1 MAGRVKIQTSKIGI
15 SELGDRWDVSHD
27 YIIDLA
33 IDCKLKLYASLLIIT
48 NDMNYHSVEYGDGYA
63 LIEDDIELTIKDLIT
78 LKKFGELKKLSGSVS
93 LFGLGSTSYSIVE
106 DEYIREVPLSWS
118 AGDVPAIK
126 IEDIYAERRQV
137 TLLETQY
144 ENTIVHELSPKVE
157 EKYLKIIMGLTGLL
171 KEQMTVQYSQNR
183 VVDMMLEKYSDI
195 EAFPGDTSIKQ
206 VLSKANKFRS

>member
-106 DEYIREVPLSWS
+106 DEYIREVP
-118 AGDVPAIK
+118 
-126 IEDIYAERRQV
+126 
-137 TLLETQY
+137 
-144 ENTIVHELSPKVE
+144 
-157 EKYLKIIMGLTGLL
+157 
-171 KEQMTVQYSQNR
+171 
-183 VVDMMLEKYSDI
+183 
-195 EAFPGDTSIKQ
+195 
-206 VLSKANKFRS
+206 